1 LFFILK
7 LKSKKMKKIILL
19 VAFMATILGQNTFA
33 LTHETSPLL
42 EKYYAVKNALTS
54 DNAELAATA
63 AAEFSK
69 VVATA
74 DVSLLSDESRAELLK
89 DAGNISQAK
98 DIKKQRE
105 YFKAFSDHFSQ
116 LAKTT
121 SLSGDPIYVAYCPMV
136 KAYWLSNSATIKNP
150 YFGKAML
157 TCGKVVETVK

>member
-1 LFFILK
+1 
-7 LKSKKMKKIILL
+7 MKKIILL
-19 VAFMATILGQNTFA
+19 VAFMATILGQSTFA
-33 LTHETSPLL
+33 LTNETSPLL
-42 EKYYAVKNALTS
+42 EKYYAVKNALVN

-63 AAEFSK
+63 ATEFSK
-69 VVATA
+69 VVTA
-74 DVSLLSDESRAELLK
+74 ADASIISDENRTALLK
-89 DAGNISQAK
+89 YAGNISQAK

-121 SLSGDPIYVAYCPMV
+121 SLSSYPIYIAHCPMV
-136 KAYWLSNSATIKNP
+136 KANWLSSSATIKNP